1 MNGPPSPAASARQAP
16 PSPAASARKAPL
28 SALAAKEFRALIP
41 VWAAA
46 AFTIGADTWLPTGMH
61 GVYPVSMF
69 GYIVG
74 SLALGAHVIGHEF
87 TNRTLASLL
96 VQPCRRSSIL
106 LIKASV
112 LAVMLVALGFI
123 ARVVLFQSL
132 ARTFGD
138 FPRYPTLYL
147 PLIGGFCVAPYLTM
161 RLRSQMAGVVFTA
174 TIPGITYLLALLG
187 GVIIYGTGAAA
198 AEALALAVWMPAM
211 WIFAAAGGLLS
222 GRSFMQLQDMDGGRE
237 ELRLPRWFALTDA
250 SPIRPPLWMLAK
262 KELRLQQMTFAMV
275 ALYALIWTALTIAS
289 RLNPEFGREFPIRGV
304 GLLYFA
310 LLPLLMGSLAS
321 AQERQFGM
329 LQSQAMLPV
338 PRAQQWAV
346 KAGVVLA
353 LALVL
358 GVVLPWSVFAP
369 PQISRTAFWPLA
381 ASIVLLTTWSLYISS
396 WCGSGIIALALL
408 LPASAAAMALT
419 RWMDW
424 IVSALVLPQHSAGA
438 YGLLTQ
444 PTDVFTSWVFA
455 ATPLAVPL
463 LLFAARNHWTSE
475 RKPKTLAWQVAGL
488 ASWLLVTDVL
498 ATVL

>member
-1 MNGPPSPAASARQAP
+1 MNGP
-16 PSPAASARKAPL
+16 L
-28 SALAAKEFRALIP
+28 TALAAKEFRALLP

-46 AFTIGADTWLPTGMH
+46 ALTIGADPLLRGTGMH
-61 GVYPVSMF
+61 SLFPLGTF
-69 GYIVG
+69 AYIVG
-74 SLALGAHVIGHEF
+74 SIALGAHLIGHEF

-96 VQPCRRSSIL
+96 VQPYRRSSIL

-112 LAVMLVALGFI
+112 LAVMLAALWVI

-132 ARTFGD
+132 ARTFGN

-174 TIPGITYLLALLG
+174 SIPGMTYLLALLG
-187 GVIIYGTGAAA
+187 GVIIYGTRTAA
-198 AEALALAVWMPAM
+198 AEALARTVWMAAM
-211 WIFAAAGGLLS
+211 WIFAAVGAVLS
-222 GRSFMQLQDMDGGRE
+222 ARSFMRLQDTEGGRE
-237 ELRLPRWFALTDA
+237 ELRLPRWLTLTDA

-275 ALYALIWTALTIAS
+275 AVYALIWTALTIAS

-346 KAGVVLA
+346 KATVVLV

-358 GVVLPWSVFAP
+358 GVVLPWFVFAP
-369 PQISRTAFWPLA
+369 PQISRTSFWPLA

-408 LPASAAAMALT
+408 LPATAAAMALA
-419 RWMDW
+419 RWIDW
-424 IVSALVLPQHSAGA
+424 TVSALVLTDHSAGA

-444 PTDVFTSWVFA
+444 PFAVFTPWVIA
-455 ATPLAVPL
+455 ATPLAVLL

-475 RKPKTLAWQVAGL
+475 RKPKTLAVQVAGL
-488 ASWLLVTDVL
+488 ASWLLLMDVV

>member
-1 MNGPPSPAASARQAP
+1 MNGP
-16 PSPAASARKAPL
+16 L
-28 SALAAKEFRALIP
+28 TALAAKEFRALLP

-46 AFTIGADTWLPTGMH
+46 AFTIGADMALRGTGMH
-61 GVYPVSMF
+61 SLFPLGMF
-69 GYIVG
+69 AYIAG

-96 VQPCRRSSIL
+96 VQPYRRSSIL

-112 LAVMLVALGFI
+112 LAVMLAALWVI

-132 ARTFGD
+132 ARTFGN

-174 TIPGITYLLALLG
+174 SIPGMTYLLALLG
-187 GVIIYGTGAAA
+187 GVIIYGTRTAA
-198 AEALALAVWMPAM
+198 AEALARTVWMAAM
-211 WIFAAAGGLLS
+211 WIFAAVGAVLS
-222 GRSFMQLQDMDGGRE
+222 ARSFMRLQDTEGGRE
-237 ELRLPRWFALTDA
+237 ELRLPRWLTLTDA

-275 ALYALIWTALTIAS
+275 AVYALIWTALTIAS

-338 PRAQQWAV
+338 TRAQQWAV
-346 KAGVVLA
+346 KATVVLV

-358 GVVLPWSVFAP
+358 GVILPWFVFAP
-369 PQISRTAFWPLA
+369 PQISRTSFWPLA
-381 ASIVLLTTWSLYISS
+381 ASTVLLTTWSLYISS

-408 LPASAAAMALT
+408 LPASAAAMAVA
-419 RWMDW
+419 RWIDW
-424 IVSALVLPQHSAGA
+424 IVSALALPQHSAGA
-438 YGLLTQ
+438 YGVLTQ
-444 PTDVFTSWVFA
+444 PFVVFTSWVIA
-455 ATPLAVPL
+455 ATPLAVLL

-475 RKPKTLAWQVAGL
+475 RKPKTLAVQVAGL
-488 ASWLLVTDVL
+488 ASWLLLMDVV

>member
-1 MNGPPSPAASARQAP
+1 MNGP
-16 PSPAASARKAPL
+16 L
-28 SALAAKEFRALIP
+28 TALASKEFRALLP

-46 AFTIGADTWLPTGMH
+46 AFTIGADTGLRGTGGH
-61 GVYPVSMF
+61 SLFPLGMF
-69 GYIVG
+69 AYIAG

-96 VQPCRRSSIL
+96 VQPCRRSSML
-106 LIKASV
+106 LAKASV
-112 LAVMLVALGFI
+112 LAVMLMALGFI

-132 ARTFGD
+132 AGTLGN

-147 PLIGGFCVAPYLTM
+147 PVIGGLCVAPYLTM
-161 RLRSQMAGVVFTA
+161 RLRSQMAGVLFAT
-174 TIPGITYLLALLG
+174 TIPGLTYLLALLG
-187 GVIIYGTGAAA
+187 GVIISGTGTAA
-198 AEALALAVWMPAM
+198 AETLALAVWMPAM
-211 WIFAAAGGLLS
+211 WIFAAAGAVLS
-222 GRSFMQLQDMDGGRE
+222 ARSFMQLQDTEGGRE

-304 GLLYFA
+304 GLLDFA
-310 LLPLLMGSLAS
+310 LLPLLLGSLAS
-321 AQERQFGM
+321 GQARQFGM

-346 KAGVVLA
+346 KAGVVLV

-358 GVVLPWSVFAP
+358 GVVLPWFVFAP
-369 PQISRTAFWPLA
+369 PQLSRASFWPLV
-381 ASIVLLTTWSLYISS
+381 ASIALLTTWSLYISS

-408 LPASAAAMALT
+408 LPASAAAMLLARCIDWLVNAL
-419 RWMDW
+419 
-424 IVSALVLPQHSAGA
+424 LPARHAVAA
-438 YGLLTQ
+438 YGALTQ
-444 PTDVFTSWVFA
+444 PSAVFTSWLIA
-455 ATPLAVPL
+455 ATPLAVLL
-463 LLFAARNHWTSE
+463 LLFAARNHWASE
-475 RKPKTLAWQVAGL
+475 RKPKTLAVQVAGL
-488 ASWLLVTDVL
+488 ASWLLLMDVV

>member
-1 MNGPPSPAASARQAP
+1 MSGP
-16 PSPAASARKAPL
+16 L
-28 SALAAKEFRALIP
+28 TALASKEFRALLP

-46 AFTIGADTWLPTGMH
+46 AFTIAGDRLFRGTGMH
-61 GVYPVSMF
+61 SLIPLGMF
-69 GYIVG
+69 AYIVG

-106 LIKASV
+106 LTKASV

-123 ARVVLFQSL
+123 ARIVLFQSL
-132 ARTFGD
+132 APTVGN

-147 PLIGGFCVAPYLTM
+147 PLIGGLCVAPYLTM

-174 TIPGITYLLALLG
+174 TIPGMTYLLALLG
-187 GVIIYGTGAAA
+187 GVSVYGAGTAA
-198 AEALALAVWMPAM
+198 AETVALSIWTPAM
-211 WIFAAAGGLLS
+211 GIFAAAGAVLS
-222 GRSFMQLQDMDGGRE
+222 ARSFMRLQDMDGGRE
-237 ELRLPRWFALTDA
+237 ELRLPRWFTVTDA

-275 ALYALIWTALTIAS
+275 AFYALIWTSLTIAG
-289 RLNPEFGREFPIRGV
+289 RLNPEFGREFPIQGV

-346 KAGVVLA
+346 KAGVVLV

-358 GVVLPWSVFAP
+358 GVILPWFVFAP
-369 PQISRTAFWPLA
+369 PQLSRASFWPLL
-381 ASIVLLTTWSLYISS
+381 ASIALLTTWSLYISS
-396 WCGSGIIALALL
+396 WCRSGIIALALL
-408 LPASAAAMALT
+408 LPASAAAMLLARSIDWLVIALLSP
-419 RWMDW
+419 RRA
-424 IVSALVLPQHSAGA
+424 VAA
-438 YGLLTQ
+438 YGALTQ
-444 PTDVFTSWVFA
+444 PSAVFTLWVIA
-455 ATPLAVPL
+455 GTPLAVL
-463 LLFAARNHWTSE
+463 LLWFAARNHWTSE
-475 RKPKTLAWQVAGL
+475 RKPKTIAVQVAGL
-488 ASWLLVTDVL
+488 AGCLLLIDVV

>member
-1 MNGPPSPAASARQAP
+1 MNGP
-16 PSPAASARKAPL
+16 L
-28 SALAAKEFRALIP
+28 TALAAKEFRALLP

-46 AFTIGADTWLPTGMH
+46 AFTLGGDPLLRGTGMH
-61 GVYPVSMF
+61 ALFPLGMF
-69 GYIVG
+69 AYIVG

-106 LIKASV
+106 LTKASV

-123 ARVVLFQSL
+123 ARVVVFQSVG
-132 ARTFGD
+132 RTYGN

-174 TIPGITYLLALLG
+174 SIPGMTYLIALLG
-187 GVIIYGTGAAA
+187 GGIIYGTGTPA
-198 AEALALAVWMPAM
+198 AEALALSVWTPAM
-211 WIFAAAGGLLS
+211 GIFAAAGAVLS
-222 GRSFMQLQDMDGGRE
+222 ARSFMRLQDTEGGRD
-237 ELRLPRWFALTDA
+237 ELRLPRWFTVADA

-275 ALYALIWTALTIAS
+275 AFYPLIWTSLTIAG
-289 RLNPEFGREFPIRGV
+289 RLNPEFGREFPIQGV

-346 KAGVVLA
+346 KAGVVLI

-358 GVVLPWSVFAP
+358 GVILPWLVFAP
-369 PQISRTAFWPLA
+369 PQLPRASFWPLMA
-381 ASIVLLTTWSLYISS
+381 TIALLTTWSLYISS
-396 WCGSGIIALALL
+396 WCRSGIISLALL
-408 LPASAAAMALT
+408 LPASAAAMLFARCIDWLVIALLSP
-419 RWMDW
+419 RHA
-424 IVSALVLPQHSAGA
+424 VAA
-438 YGLLTQ
+438 YGALTQ
-444 PTDVFTSWVFA
+444 PSAVFTPWVIA
-455 ATPLAVPL
+455 ATPLAALL

-475 RKPKTLAWQVAGL
+475 RRAKTLAVQVAGL
-488 ASWLLVTDVL
+488 AGGLLLTDVV
-498 ATVL
+498 ATLL

>member
-1 MNGPPSPAASARQAP
+1 MNPPSPSASARQAP
-16 PSPAASARKAPL
+16 L
-28 SALAAKEFRALIP
+28 TALASKEFRALLP

-46 AFTIGADTWLPTGMH
+46 AVTIGADPLLRGTGMH
-61 GVYPVSMF
+61 SLFPLGMF
-69 GYIVG
+69 AYIVG

-96 VQPCRRSSIL
+96 VQPCRRSSTL
-106 LIKASV
+106 LTKASV

-123 ARVVLFQSL
+123 ARLVLFPSL
-132 ARTFGD
+132 ARTFGN

-174 TIPGITYLLALLG
+174 TIPGMTYLLALLG

-211 WIFAAAGGLLS
+211 WIFAAAGAVLS
-222 GRSFMQLQDMDGGRE
+222 ARSFMQLQDTAGGRE

-275 ALYALIWTALTIAS
+275 ALYALIWTTLTIAS

-346 KAGVVLA
+346 KVGVVLV

-358 GVVLPWSVFAP
+358 GVVLPWFVFAP
-369 PQISRTAFWPLA
+369 PQLSRASFWPLA
-381 ASIVLLTTWSLYISS
+381 ASVTLLTTWSLYISS
-396 WCGSGIIALALL
+396 WCAGGIIALALL
-408 LPASAAAMALT
+408 LPASAAAMLLAKCI
-419 RWMDW
+419 DW
-424 IVSALVLPQHSAGA
+424 IVGALVLPQHSAGA
-438 YGLLTQ
+438 YGGLTE
-444 PTDVFTSWVFA
+444 PSAAFTSWVIA
-455 ATPLAVPL
+455 ATPVAVLL

-475 RKPKTLAWQVAGL
+475 RKPKTLAVQVAGL
-488 ASWLLVTDVL
+488 AICLLLTEVV